1 MSIPVPVLTSTRP
14 LTVRSFVLS
23 LVLGTHPLPL
33 TTAQIVKGGEALGFP
48 GAGVRVALSRGLA
61 AGDLERSDVGYV
73 LGERLITRQR
83 AQSEAIEQR
92 ATPWNGAWETAIV
105 VSSGRPNAERVELRT
120 SLTRHRLAELR
131 EGVWLRPANLI
142 RPRDYESEP
151 TLTCCESHHAD
162 PAALASALWDLD
174 SWASQARQIID
185 AFERTHGEPAPRFAA
200 AAEIVRHLTT
210 DPLLPP
216 QLLPDD
222 WPGTDLRRAYGVY
235 QDELRDLA
243 ASFS

>member
-1 MSIPVPVLTSTRP
+1 MSLSAPLATSARP

-23 LVLGTHPLPL
+23 LLLGTHPLPL
-33 TTAQIVKGGEALGFP
+33 TAAQLVKAGEALGFP
-48 GAGVRVALSRGLA
+48 AAGVRVALSRGLA
-61 AGDLERSDVGYV
+61 AGDLNRSDVGYV
-73 LGERLITRQR
+73 LGERLLARQR
-83 AQSEAIEQR
+83 AQSEAIEQH

-105 VSSGRPNAERVELRT
+105 VSGGRPNAERVELRT

-162 PAALASALWDLD
+162 PAALASTLWDLD
-174 SWASQARQIID
+174 SWATRAIQIID
-185 AFERTHGEPAPRFAA
+185 AFEGTLGESSTRFVA

-210 DPLLPP
+210 DPLLPA

-222 WPGTDLRRAYGVY
+222 WPGAQLRREYGIY